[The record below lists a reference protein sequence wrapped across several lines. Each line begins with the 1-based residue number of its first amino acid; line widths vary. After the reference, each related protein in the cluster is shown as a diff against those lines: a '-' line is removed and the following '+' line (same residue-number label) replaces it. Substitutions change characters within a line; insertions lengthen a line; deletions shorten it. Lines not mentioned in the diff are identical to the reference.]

1 MDLRLMSRGGFP
13 EEPVSNDFAAGDTAR
28 LSIALTCFSVDDNCD
43 ITNRKSFL
51 GILFCLRQ
59 ETEPFTGNSL
69 APISTAEKTPDESK
83 ISLWKFSPIY
93 SFPQFPPLELWLSCV
108 LLGPHRFPL
117 LCWRQRSKSL
127 HTHFLQ
133 SFLLLGEHCE
143 CQSTRLLSSKLIN
156 LLLETRDCPNWE
168 LRAE

>member
-1 MDLRLMSRGGFP
+1 M
-13 EEPVSNDFAAGDTAR
+13 SNDFAAGDTAR

-83 ISLWKFSPIY
+83 ISL
-93 SFPQFPPLELWLSCV
+93 
-108 LLGPHRFPL
+108 
-117 LCWRQRSKSL
+117 
-127 HTHFLQ
+127 
-133 SFLLLGEHCE
+133 
-143 CQSTRLLSSKLIN
+143 
-156 LLLETRDCPNWE
+156 
-168 LRAE
+168 